1 MTKQSRICYNLAV
14 ETKQRK
20 TTMTTE
26 QFKKAAEELR
36 QQNFKYIENWGK
48 GLISIDEL
56 RELTHKN
63 NLKVEKMAMTV
74 VD

>member
-1 MTKQSRICYNLAV
+1 
-14 ETKQRK
+14 
-20 TTMTTE
+20 MTTE
-26 QFKKAAEELR
+26 QFRKAAEELR
-36 QQNFKYIENWGK
+36 QQNFKYIEDWGK

-63 NLKVEKMAMTV
+63 NLKVEKMEITV